1 MEASLLSTAMLS
13 IVAIGFLVC
22 SWGVLNWVWLRPKRL
37 ERLLRQQGF
46 LGTPYRLLI
55 GDMKENHQMT
65 KRAESKPTSLTDN
78 IAPHVIPFIH
88 QTVQKYGKNC
98 YTWLG
103 PRPRVVI
110 SEMDLVRDIFSKF
123 NDFQKPSTNPL
134 VRLLLVGLVSKEGK
148 TWAKHR
154 RIINPAFNLDRLKH
168 MIPTFYES
176 CNDMIKE
183 WKEMASEKVSV
194 ELDVRPHLINL
205 TCDMIARTSFGSC
218 YEEGRRIFQLLHEL
232 GSITVQAAQSV
243 YIPGWRYMPTKT
255 NKMMKA
261 VNEKI
266 RVSLQAVINIR
277 EKAMKAG
284 EIVANND
291 LLGIL
296 IESNFKEIREHGDA
310 KNVGLSSDEI
320 IDECKLFYIA
330 GHESS
335 SNLLIWTMV
344 LLAKYPDWQAR
355 AREEVLNVFSDKK
368 PDLDTLSRL
377 TIITMILYEVLR
389 LYPPI
394 PTLERAVHKETKLG
408 STILPGG
415 IHVLVP
421 VILLHHDRELW
432 GEDASEF
439 RPDRFAEGVAKATK
453 NQMSFFPFGWG
464 PRGCIGQNY
473 ALTEAK
479 LIIAMILQNF
489 YFELSPTYTHAPC
502 VVMALQPNPNFGA
515 HIILHKLQH

>member
-1 MEASLLSTAMLS
+1 
-13 IVAIGFLVC
+13 
-22 SWGVLNWVWLRPKRL
+22 
-37 ERLLRQQGF
+37 
-46 LGTPYRLLI
+46 
-55 GDMKENHQMT
+55 
-65 KRAESKPTSLTDN
+65 
-78 IAPHVIPFIH
+78 
-88 QTVQKYGKNC
+88 
-98 YTWLG
+98 
-103 PRPRVVI
+103 
-110 SEMDLVRDIFSKF
+110 
-123 NDFQKPSTNPL
+123 
-134 VRLLLVGLVSKEGK
+134 
-148 TWAKHR
+148 
-154 RIINPAFNLDRLKH
+154 
-168 MIPTFYES
+168 
-176 CNDMIKE
+176 
-183 WKEMASEKVSV
+183 
-194 ELDVRPHLINL
+194 
-205 TCDMIARTSFGSC
+205 
-218 YEEGRRIFQLLHEL
+218 
-232 GSITVQAAQSV
+232 
-243 YIPGWRYMPTKT
+243 MPTKT

-310 KNVGLSSDEI
+310 KNVGLSSNEI

-368 PDLDTLSRL
+368 PDLDTLNRL

-464 PRGCIGQNY
+464 PRVCIGQNY